1 MKAYQQNET
10 KNKMDLRDRKEE
22 LRRLLVTNERCTF
35 QYLADSLG
43 VSKRTVKRY
52 LDEIEEEIM
61 LNFRTGKHGGVS
73 LADRSQ
79 IKRLFLKDYEL
90 EVLHRIISNTEKTGQ
105 CILDFAD
112 LQVLKEMV
120 AYYSK

>member
-35 QYLADSLG
+35 QYLADSLQ

-52 LDEIEEEIM
+52 LDEIERDTM
-61 LNFRTGKHGGVS
+61 LIFYTGRHGGVS